1 MVVTPYKTQL
11 VRTGDDITAVIQQA
25 IPHIP
30 ERSVLTI
37 ASKIFA
43 SSEGRFVPKQTGEK
57 SEKHALVRQEA
68 DLYLEAEHSKY
79 NLMHTIKRNLMFVN
93 AGIDE
98 SNADNQYILWPKNPQ
113 LSVNLLWDSIK
124 KTYNIRELG
133 IIMTD
138 SASRPL
144 IWGVTG
150 CSIAYCGIEPLKSYI
165 GKPDLFGRLMV
176 MEQVSVLQSLAAA
189 GTFVTGEGDEQTPV
203 ALLTDI
209 PHVTFQDHVPS
220 EQELHALT
228 IALEDDAYAPIVS
241 AVPWKKGGSGKIP

>member
-1 MVVTPYKTQL
+1 LFRRTCREKQKYKNGKAQPFGEEMHRTL
-11 VRTGDDITAVIQQA
+11 VDTSEVNNDDWVC
-25 IPHIP
+25 
-30 ERSVLTI
+30 RSI
-37 ASKIFA
+37 IECA
-43 SSEGRFVPKQTGEK
+43 
-57 SEKHALVRQEA
+57 
-68 DLYLEAEHSKY
+68 
-79 NLMHTIKRNLMFVN
+79 N